1 MPTVIHKMKRS
12 ISQCN
17 NEETQDVVEFC
28 EQHEIEYIPLV
39 VEIITGTDGKKSKL
53 LQPDFLG
60 WPKLTDF
67 KDNPDVVKTRVE
79 RYKEHPS
86 EYTHIAIDTRVIHQ
100 VDIDCEEYSD
110 EIKAS

>member
-1 MPTVIHKMKRS
+1 M
-12 ISQCN
+12 
-17 NEETQDVVEFC
+17 EFY

-39 VEIITGTDGKKSKL
+39 VEIVMGTDRKKSKL

-60 WPKLTDF
+60 YKQKQTDF
-67 KDNPDVVKTRVE
+67 KDNPDDVKKRVE

-86 EYTHIAIDTRVIHQ
+86 EYSHIAIDTRVIHQ

-110 EIKAS
+110 EVKAILDYL